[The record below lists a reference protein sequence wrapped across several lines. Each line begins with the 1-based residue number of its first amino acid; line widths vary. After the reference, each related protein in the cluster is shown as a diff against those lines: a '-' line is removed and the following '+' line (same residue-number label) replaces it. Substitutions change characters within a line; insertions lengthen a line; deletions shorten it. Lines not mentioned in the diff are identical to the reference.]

1 MNATFPA
8 PPGPVARLLNAANNH
23 DTDAFLASF
32 AHDGVVDDWGRE
44 FVGTASIRGWSDRE
58 FIGIDVIL
66 AVSETTV
73 SSDGKITISADVGG
87 DGYNGPS
94 HFTFTLR
101 DGLVARM
108 TIRQ

>member
-1 MNATFPA
+1 MNATFRA
-8 PPGPVARLLNAANNH
+8 PPSPVARLVNAANSH

-32 AHDGVVDDWGRE
+32 VQDGVVDDWGRE

-58 FIGIDVIL
+58 FIGMHVSL

-87 DGYNGPS
+87 GGYNGPS